1 MTTPNRQM
9 RLGAFLSG
17 AGHHVAA
24 WRYPGARE
32 RGILDFE
39 HYKQLAQTAERAKFD
54 MIFFADILAV
64 SDDLDTAVSYMSPI
78 RPEPVTLLSALS
90 VVTERI
96 GLTGTL
102 SSTYSEPFN
111 VARQFAML
119 DHLSRGR
126 AAWNVVTTSSRGAAA
141 NFGQEKH
148 LEHHLRYDRA
158 REYVDVVTKLWDS
171 WEDDALLFDKEQGL
185 FADRSKVHRVDHR
198 GDWFSVKG
206 PLNIARSPQGRPVLI
221 QAGSSED
228 GRDFAAQTA
237 EVIFTAWQTLGEARA
252 FYDDV
257 KGRAV
262 RYGRSREDVK
272 ILPGVMPIIGATDAE
287 AREKYDH
294 FQSLI
299 HPKAGI
305 TLLSGMI
312 GHDLSGYDPHEPF
325 PDLPDTA
332 DGAKGRLHLIKDIA
346 KRDALSILEVSR
358 RIAGARG
365 HRTIHGSPG
374 SIADQLQE
382 WFEGGGCDGFNIMAP
397 YFPGGLEEFAGHV
410 IPELQ
415 SRGLFRTE
423 YEGRTLR
430 ENLGLQR
437 PASRYAK
444 KEPAVQPKT

>member
-24 WRYPGARE
+24 WRYPDARE

-39 HYKQLAQTAERAKFD
+39 HYKHLAQTAERAKFD

-148 LEHHLRYDRA
+148 LEHHLRYERA

-171 WEDDALLFDKEQGL
+171 WEDDALLFDKELGL

-325 PDLPDTA
+325 PDLP
-332 DGAKGRLHLIKDIA
+332 RY
-346 KRDALSILEVSR
+346 R
-358 RIAGARG
+358 RRCQRPPASHQG
-365 HRTIHGSPG
+365 HRKTRCPLH
-374 SIADQLQE
+374 
-382 WFEGGGCDGFNIMAP
+382 
-397 YFPGGLEEFAGHV
+397 PGGQPPHCGGPRPPDHPRLARQHRGSTAGMVRGRRLRRLQHHGAVLPRRPRGIRRPRDPRAAEPRPVPYGVRGPHPAREPGPAAPGEPICEEGAG
-410 IPELQ
+410 
-415 SRGLFRTE
+415 GT
-423 YEGRTLR
+423 
-430 ENLGLQR
+430 
-437 PASRYAK
+437 A
-444 KEPAVQPKT
+444 